1 MMPLAVWQPDRPATL
16 ELPLVSCAFK
26 YLDKYNHINF
36 KFMGAAR
43 ITNYK
48 AILSQL
54 SAVFPLTIPKPNDH
68 RHVHAFI

>member
-1 MMPLAVWQPDRPATL
+1 VLSNIWTNIIISTSNL
-16 ELPLVSCAFK
+16 W
-26 YLDKYNHINF
+26 
-36 KFMGAAR
+36 GAAR